1 MLSTYSRVFVRVRVR
16 SAALSS
22 VISSFKIS
30 ASALTAQRCSSSSAA
45 AEARMLARVKLA
57 ERARSPSC
65 VGGNCAGGA
74 DVGTTPRFTERSG
87 RARGRQPSAAAIDEL
102 LLPVPSSSGGGSSRG
117 GKPAEPPPARS
128 PSAFMSAAWISP
140 GLCCG
145 TNGAERGVCS
155 LDAPRTAG
163 RFGAGP
169 EPLRSRDLRGTPLCA
184 RPVDSGGDRGGE
196 GVRNG
201 REGDKRGDGPCLGD
215 PSVVVVPVPVPPL
228 LPPLGPARQSFTRP
242 A

>member
-30 ASALTAQRCSSSSAA
+30 ASALTAQRCSSSNAA
-45 AEARMLARVKLA
+45 AEARILARVKLA

-74 DVGTTPRFTERSG
+74 DVGTTPCFTERSG

-169 EPLRSRDLRGTPLCA
+169 EPLRCGRAEALNASQQHIHRLSHSLQYPEGRYTCINTTFKPFSTA
-184 RPVDSGGDRGGE
+184 RAVE
-196 GVRNG
+196 
-201 REGDKRGDGPCLGD
+201 K
-215 PSVVVVPVPVPPL
+215 
-228 LPPLGPARQSFTRP
+228 QSECM
-242 A
+242 